1 MAGGS
6 IMTASRSPATTG
18 RLTIRPMRS
27 GDIDAVAN
35 LEIEVYPQ
43 PWSTKVFR
51 EELALANRRYVV
63 AEDGTGSIVGYA
75 GLLLVEEDAHVTTL
89 AVDPQVRRRRLGSRL
104 MLALVAAS
112 LAAQARHLTLEVRM
126 SNLSAQRLYER
137 FGFAPVGIRKN
148 YYRDEDALV
157 MWAIDIDTEEYEQRV
172 AGIEAGLTEVG

>member
-6 IMTASRSPATTG
+6 NMTVPRPPATAD

-27 GDIDAVAN
+27 GDIDTVAN

-43 PWSTKVFR
+43 PWSTQVFR

-63 AEDGTGSIVGYA
+63 AEDEGGNIVGYA

-89 AVDPQVRRRRLGSRL
+89 AVDPRVRRRRLGSRL

-112 LAAQARHLTLEVRM
+112 LDAEARHLTLEVRM
-126 SNLSAQRLYER
+126 SNMSARRLYER

-157 MWAIDIDTEEYEQRV
+157 MWAIDIDTDEYEQRV
-172 AGIEAGLTEVG
+172 AGIQAGLAEVG

>member
-1 MAGGS
+1 VAGGS
-6 IMTASRSPATTG
+6 IMTERRPPATAD
-18 RLTIRPMRS
+18 RLTIRPMLT

-63 AEDGTGSIVGYA
+63 AEDGTGVIVGYA

-89 AVDPQVRRRRLGSRL
+89 AVDPRVRRRRLGSRL

-112 LAAQARHLTLEVRM
+112 RTAAARHLTLEVRM
-126 SNLSAQRLYER
+126 SNVSARRLYEQ

-157 MWAIDIDTEEYEQRV
+157 MWAIDIDTDEYQQRV
-172 AGIEAGLTEVG
+172 AGIEAGLAEVG

>member
-1 MAGGS
+1 
-6 IMTASRSPATTG
+6 MTAPRSSATTG
-18 RLTIRPMRS
+18 RLTIRPMLS

-43 PWSTKVFR
+43 PWSSKVFR

-63 AEDGTGSIVGYA
+63 AEDGTGSVVGYA
-75 GLLLVEEDAHVTTL
+75 GLLLVEDDAHVTTL

-112 LAAQARHLTLEVRM
+112 LAAHARHLTLEVRM
-126 SNLSAQRLYER
+126 SNLSARRLYEQ

-172 AGIEAGLTEVG
+172 AGIEAGVTEVG

>member
-6 IMTASRSPATTG
+6 IMTAPRPPAAAD

-27 GDIDAVAN
+27 GDIDPVAN

-43 PWSTKVFR
+43 PWSTQVFR
-51 EELALANRRYVV
+51 EELALVNRRYVV
-63 AEDGTGSIVGYA
+63 AEDEGGSIVGYA

-89 AVDPQVRRRRLGSRL
+89 AVDPRVRRRRLGSRL

-112 LAAQARHLTLEVRM
+112 LAAEARHLTLEVRM
-126 SNLSAQRLYER
+126 SNMSARRLYER

-157 MWAIDIDTEEYEQRV
+157 MWAIDIDTDEYERRV
-172 AGIEAGLTEVG
+172 AGIEAGLAEVG